1 MAWYNDDPRILI
13 SPQQPGYFTANS
25 VAPGQEHR
33 QDVII
38 SSYGWLYGLSSKRGP
53 EKRDQLA
60 EW

>member
-1 MAWYNDDPRILI
+1 MAWYSDDPRILI

-25 VAPGQEHR
+25 VAQGQEHR
-33 QDVII
+33 QD
-38 SSYGWLYGLSSKRGP
+38 GWLYGLSSKRGP